1 MSDTLNQ
8 VLHTDAKTCLTSL
21 MAFVWLMSVSDFN
34 PVWKD
39 GAGDPGYWGGGG
51 LGVKTQ
57 RA

>member
-51 LGVKTQ
+51 IRG
-57 RA
+57 